1 MQSKADGY
9 LIKADITPR
18 KLIDIIRSL
27 KAAQE

>member
-18 KLIDIIRSL
+18 RLLEIIKSFE
-27 KAAQE
+27 K